1 MPISANMREPKKT
14 EHLAMLEVEDIHVS
28 YGRLVALRGVS
39 LSVGEG
45 EIVCI
50 IGPNGAGK
58 STMLAAIAG
67 GVPLQSG
74 TVRLSGRTISGMVP
88 EAISRLGVSLVPEG
102 RHVFGTLSVAE
113 NLRLGTFQRRDRAN
127 VNDDFERILQHFPQL
142 RERLDQPGGRLS
154 GGEQQMLV
162 IARALLTRPRLVLVD
177 EPSLGLAPRI
187 IDQVYEILID
197 LRRREGLTLLINE
210 QSSERV
216 LKFADH
222 IYVLRNGRVRLHDRA
237 ANLREGHAIMSAY
250 FGFHDHPDT
259 PADQRVSP

>member
-1 MPISANMREPKKT
+1 
-14 EHLAMLEVEDIHVS
+14 MLEVEDIHVN

-39 LSVGEG
+39 INVGEG

-67 GVPLQSG
+67 GAPLQAG
-74 TVRLSGRTISGMVP
+74 TIRLAGRTISGMVP

-113 NLRLGTFQRRDRAN
+113 NLRIGTFQRRDRAN
-127 VNDDFERILQHFPQL
+127 VNQDFERILQHFPQL
-142 RERLDQPGGRLS
+142 RDRLNQPGGRLS

-216 LKFADH
+216 LKFADR
-222 IYVLRNGRVRLHDRA
+222 IYVLRDGRVQLHDRA
-237 ANLREGHAIMSAY
+237 ANLRGGHAIMGAY
-250 FGFHDHPDT
+250 FGFQERHDA
-259 PADQRVSP
+259 PATERPS

>member
-1 MPISANMREPKKT
+1 MVERKAMDSPV
-14 EHLAMLEVEDIHVS
+14 MLEVEDIRVS

-45 EIVCI
+45 EIVCV

-74 TVRLSGRTISGMVP
+74 SIRLSGRPIAGMAP

-102 RHVFGTLSVAE
+102 RHVFGTLTVAE
-113 NLRLGTFQRRDRAN
+113 NLKIGTFQRRDRAN
-127 VNDDFERILQHFPQL
+127 INDDFRRILEHFPQL
-142 RERLDQPGGRLS
+142 RDRLSQPAGRLS

-197 LRRREGLTLLINE
+197 LRRSDGLTLLINE
-210 QSSERV
+210 QSSDRV
-216 LKFADH
+216 LKFADR
-222 IYVLRNGRVRLHDRA
+222 IYVLRTGRVQLHDRA

-250 FGFHDHPDT
+250 FGFQEGNEA
-259 PADQRVSP
+259 PAKQSVSS

>member
-1 MPISANMREPKKT
+1 MVDLAERDAP
-14 EHLAMLEVEDIHVS
+14 AMLEVEDIHVN

-39 LSVGEG
+39 VNVGEG

-58 STMLAAIAG
+58 STTLAAIAG
-67 GVPLQSG
+67 GVALQSG
-74 TVRLSGRTISGMVP
+74 TVRLAGQTISGMVP

-113 NLRLGTFQRRDRAN
+113 NLRIGTFQRRDRAN
-127 VNDDFERILQHFPQL
+127 INRDFERILQHFPQL
-142 RERLDQPGGRLS
+142 RDRLNQPAGRLS

-216 LKFADH
+216 LKFADR
-222 IYVLRNGRVRLHDRA
+222 IYVLRDGRVQLHERA
-237 ANLREGHAIMSAY
+237 ANLQGGHAIMSAY
-250 FGFHDHPDT
+250 FGFQDRHD
-259 PADQRVSP
+259 AAASERVVP

>member
-1 MPISANMREPKKT
+1 MVERKAMDSPV
-14 EHLAMLEVEDIHVS
+14 MLEVEDIRVS

-45 EIVCI
+45 EIVCV

-74 TVRLSGRTISGMVP
+74 SIRLSGRPIAGMAA

-102 RHVFGTLSVAE
+102 RHVFGTLTVAE
-113 NLRLGTFQRRDRAN
+113 NLKIGTFQRRDRAN
-127 VNDDFERILQHFPQL
+127 INDDFRRILEHFPQL
-142 RERLDQPGGRLS
+142 RDRLSQPAGRLS

-197 LRRREGLTLLINE
+197 LRRSDGLTLLINE
-210 QSSERV
+210 QSSDRV
-216 LKFADH
+216 LKFADR
-222 IYVLRNGRVRLHDRA
+222 IYVLRTGRVQLHDRA

-250 FGFHDHPDT
+250 FGFQEGNEA
-259 PADQRVSP
+259 PAKQSVSS

>member
-1 MPISANMREPKKT
+1 MGERQQMDTP
-14 EHLAMLEVEDIHVS
+14 AMLEVEDIHVS

-39 LSVGEG
+39 LNVGEG

-67 GVPLQSG
+67 GVPLQAG
-74 TVRLSGRTISGMVP
+74 TVRLGGKIIAGMVP

-102 RHVFGTLSVAE
+102 RHVFGTLTVAE
-113 NLRLGTFQRRDRAN
+113 NLRIGTFQRRDRAN
-127 VNDDFERILQHFPQL
+127 VNDDFRRILEHFPQL
-142 RERLDQPGGRLS
+142 RERLGQPAGRLS

-177 EPSLGLAPRI
+177 EPSLGLAPRL

-210 QSSERV
+210 QSSDRV
-216 LKFADH
+216 LKFADR
-222 IYVLRNGRVRLHDRA
+222 IYVLRSGRVQLHDRA

-250 FGFHDHPDT
+250 FGFQDRHDA
-259 PADQRVSP
+259 PASQSVPS

>member
-1 MPISANMREPKKT
+1 
-14 EHLAMLEVEDIHVS
+14 MLEVEDLHVS

-39 LSVGEG
+39 LSIGKG

-58 STMLAAIAG
+58 STTLAAIAG

-74 TVRLSGRTISGMVP
+74 AIRLSGQTISGMAP

-113 NLRLGTFQRRDRAN
+113 NLRIGTFQRRDRAN
-127 VNDDFERILQHFPQL
+127 VNEDFDRILQHFPQL
-142 RERLDQPGGRLS
+142 RERLGQPGGRLS

-187 IDQVYEILID
+187 IDQVYEILVE
-197 LRRREGLTLLINE
+197 LRRRDGLTLLINE
-210 QSSERV
+210 QSSQRV
-216 LKFADH
+216 LKFADR
-222 IYVLRNGRVRLHDRA
+222 IYVLRNGSVQLHDRA
-237 ANLREGHAIMSAY
+237 ANLGDGHAIMSAY
-250 FGFHDHPDT
+250 FGFQERHDT
-259 PADQRVSP
+259 PASPRVLP

>member
-1 MPISANMREPKKT
+1 
-14 EHLAMLEVEDIHVS
+14 MLEVEDIHVN

-39 LSVGEG
+39 INVGEG

-67 GVPLQSG
+67 GVPLQAG
-74 TVRLSGRTISGMVP
+74 AVRLEGQTISGMVP
-88 EAISRLGVSLVPEG
+88 EAVSRLGVSLVPEG

-113 NLRLGTFQRRDRAN
+113 NLRVGTFQRRDRAS
-127 VNDDFERILQHFPQL
+127 VNGDFERILQLFPQL
-142 RERLDQPGGRLS
+142 RDRLGQPGSRLS

-162 IARALLTRPRLVLVD
+162 IARALLTRPRLMLVD

-187 IDQVYEILID
+187 IDRVYEILID
-197 LRRREGLTLLINE
+197 LKRREGLTLLINE

-216 LKFADH
+216 LKFADR
-222 IYVLRNGRVRLHDRA
+222 IYVLRNGRVQLHDRA
-237 ANLREGHAIMSAY
+237 ANLREGHAIMNAY
-250 FGFHDHPDT
+250 FGFHDRHEA
-259 PADQRVSP
+259 PAGEGTSP

>member
-1 MPISANMREPKKT
+1 MAEVKGMDAPV
-14 EHLAMLEVEDIHVS
+14 MLEVEDIYVS
-28 YGRLVALRGVS
+28 YGRLTALRGVS

-45 EIVCI
+45 EIVCV

-67 GVPLQSG
+67 GVPLQAG
-74 TVRLSGRTISGMVP
+74 TVRLSGRSIAGMVP

-102 RHVFGTLSVAE
+102 RHVFTTLTVEE
-113 NLRLGTFQRRDRAN
+113 NLRIGTFQRRDRAN
-127 VNDDFERILQHFPQL
+127 IGGDFRRILEHFPQL
-142 RERLDQPGGRLS
+142 SERLSQPAGRLS

-210 QSSERV
+210 QSSDRV
-216 LKFADH
+216 LKFADR
-222 IYVLRNGRVRLHDRA
+222 IYVLRSGRVQLHDRA
-237 ANLREGHAIMSAY
+237 ANLREGNAIMSAY
-250 FGFHDHPDT
+250 FGFEDR
-259 PADQRVSP
+259 PAASTTQSMPR